1 MKAKSGGISPIGQA
15 NHSVQVS
22 DDFYEW
28 LARCATSDHGSSD
41 FSKLGRS
48 QQTKLEIEGETAE
61 LPLVPLVAETRSKL
75 IELFSERIF
84 SETRF
89 PFREAMPTM
98 LGELDRLTPQP
109 ELSTKT
115 YRLKKLLEVLDCLK
129 SETYQYLQQE

>member
-1 MKAKSGGISPIGQA
+1 MLSISFYSGNGQA
-15 NHSVQVS
+15 IDIVRVS

-28 LARCATSDHGSSD
+28 LARCSTSDHGSSE

-48 QQTKLEIEGETAE
+48 QQTEIEIEGETAE
-61 LPLVPLVAETRSKL
+61 LSLVPLGAETRSKL
-75 IELFSERIF
+75 IEFFSERIF

-98 LGELDRLTPQP
+98 LGDLDRATPQP

-129 SETYQYLQQE
+129 SETYQYLQRE